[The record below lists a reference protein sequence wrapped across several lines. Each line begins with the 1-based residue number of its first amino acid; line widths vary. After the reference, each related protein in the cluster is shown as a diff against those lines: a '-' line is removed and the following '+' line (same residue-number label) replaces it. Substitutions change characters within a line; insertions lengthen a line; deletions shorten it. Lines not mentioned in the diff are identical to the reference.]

1 MKQVNIEKSWF
12 RLLQKEF
19 EKDYFL
25 DLKEFIRQEYMSKTV
40 YPKANAIFNAFNST
54 PVDSVKV
61 VIIGQ
66 DPYHG
71 KGQADGLCFSVP
83 ENVKCPPSLVNIFKE
98 LNADVNKAVPISGN
112 LQHWADQ
119 GVLLLNSTL
128 TVVANNANSHKD
140 SNWGVF
146 TDRAI
151 ELLSNYKNN
160 IVFLLWGNFAHKK
173 EKLINKNNNHLI
185 LKTVHP
191 SPLSAY
197 NGFFGC
203 KHFSKANDY
212 LLKNGE
218 DAVEW

>member
-25 DLKEFIRQEYMSKTV
+25 DLKEFIRHEYMSKTV
-40 YPKANAIFNAFNST
+40 YPKASAIFNAFNST